1 MMVRWTDAA
10 MHGIA
15 PATVRGGRDLVSEE
29 WTSALST
36 CCTSGQHW
44 SPTEARLWLVPLSL
58 SRHAPL
64 PVLGPAGPP
73 GLGQAG
79 RAAPDQHWSPTE
91 MRFWL
96 VPLSL
101 SRHALLPL
109 LVPAGP
115 HELDQA
121 DRAEPEHLES
131 VPRAQQVDEVEP
143 APLGS
148 RLCDDVADE
157 RDRGEVRDGEQHR
170 GDTPFEAAPGHHCV
184 ADAGGRQIPAEGVS
198 GDSDCFAATPAALD
212 VISDGHCGPPG
223 HVSVR

>member
-44 SPTEARLWLVPLSL
+44 SPTE
-58 SRHAPL
+58 
-64 PVLGPAGPP
+64 
-73 GLGQAG
+73 
-79 RAAPDQHWSPTE
+79 

-121 DRAEPEHLES
+121 DRAEPEHLERS
-131 VPRAQQVDEVEP
+131 EEHTSELQ
-143 APLGS
+143 S
-148 RLCDDVADE
+148 RGQLVC
-157 RDRGEVRDGEQHR
+157 R
-170 GDTPFEAAPGHHCV
+170 
-184 ADAGGRQIPAEGVS
+184 
-198 GDSDCFAATPAALD
+198 L
-212 VISDGHCGPPG
+212 
-223 HVSVR
+223 